1 MRSLKSDARGEKV
14 LPSPFRRLTAAAD
27 KHGLG
32 QSAAPRRSCS
42 CSSITGRALYTCEDS
57 VLLAGLTPAD
67 FERGV
72 ENLSETQVTHGAG
85 NCFRDGKENK
95 HTTYQC

>member
-32 QSAAPRRSCS
+32 QSAAPHRSCS
-42 CSSITGRALYTCEDS
+42 YSSITGWALYTCEDS

-85 NCFRDGKENK
+85 NCFRDGEAWRGK
-95 HTTYQC
+95 

>member
-14 LPSPFRRLTAAAD
+14 LPSPFRRLTAAAAAD

-42 CSSITGRALYTCEDS
+42 YSSITGWASYTCEDS
-57 VLLAGLTPAD
+57 VLLAGLAPAD

-72 ENLSETQVTHGAG
+72 EDLGEAQVTHGAG
-85 NCFRDGKENK
+85 N
-95 HTTYQC
+95 